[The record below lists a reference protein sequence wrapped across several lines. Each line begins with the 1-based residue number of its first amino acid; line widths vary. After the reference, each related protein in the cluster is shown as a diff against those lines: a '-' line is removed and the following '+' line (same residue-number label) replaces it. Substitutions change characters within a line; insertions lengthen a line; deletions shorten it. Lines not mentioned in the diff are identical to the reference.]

1 MDLYL
6 FFQAFSLLFLKISYS
21 VREGSISPQLIQTIA
36 GWANGDARIALRTV
50 HDSILNAE
58 QSYRIEV
65 LREDLHDSYKIAR
78 NAKRDYLTSKLNAH
92 QKCLLEIVERKGRI
106 KSNDLFVEYSN
117 LFSSPLGERSYRNQM
132 DLLVQLRL
140 VRGVGEG
147 RWQNFEIA
155 PTGR

>member
-36 GWANGDARIALRTV
+36 SWGNGDARIALRTL

-58 QSYRIEV
+58 QSHRIEV
-65 LREDLHDSYKIAR
+65 LREDLNDSYKIAR

-92 QKCLLEIVERKGRI
+92 QKCLLEIVE
-106 KSNDLFVEYSN
+106 
-117 LFSSPLGERSYRNQM
+117 
-132 DLLVQLRL
+132 
-140 VRGVGEG
+140 
-147 RWQNFEIA
+147 
-155 PTGR
+155 